1 MVEKTKKSSQKTVQT
16 TKEKKKTP
24 VKKATPLKAKAPK
37 VKGALSKEQIKE
49 LLTFITQKLDEGK
62 AEEIAVIDLEGKTSL
77 ADFLVVASGT
87 SARHIFGLANNL
99 MTDLKKA
106 GYAVKISGENGE
118 GNWVLIDVVDII
130 VHLFTPQTRTLYDL
144 EGLWQKSSKER
155 VS

>member
-1 MVEKTKKSSQKTVQT
+1 MLKKTKKSSQKTVQIT
-16 TKEKKKTP
+16 SVSKEKKKTS
-24 VKKATPLKAKAPK
+24 VKKSTALKAKAPK
-37 VKGALSKEQIKE
+37 LKGALSKEQIKE
-49 LLTFITQKLDEGK
+49 LLTFIMKKLDEGK
-62 AEEIAVIDLEGKTSL
+62 AEEIVSVDLEGKTSL

-106 GYAVKISGENGE
+106 GYTVRISGENGE

-144 EGLWQKSSKER
+144 EGLWKNGQKK
-155 VS
+155 

>member
-1 MVEKTKKSSQKTVQT
+1 MVEKTKKSSQKKGQT
-16 TKEKKKTP
+16 TKGKKKTP
-24 VKKATPLKAKAPK
+24 IKKATPLKAKAPK

-49 LLTFITQKLDEGK
+49 LLTFITRKLDEGK
-62 AEEIAVIDLEGKTSL
+62 AEEIAVIDLEGKTGL

-130 VHLFTPQTRTLYDL
+130 VHLFTPQTRALYDL
-144 EGLWQKSSKER
+144 EGLWQNGSKKR

>member
-1 MVEKTKKSSQKTVQT
+1 MIEKTKKSSQKTVQT
-16 TKEKKKTP
+16 SKDKKKST
-24 VKKATPLKAKAPK
+24 VAGLKAKAPK
-37 VKGALSKEQIKE
+37 VKGTLSKEQIKE
-49 LLTFITQKLDEGK
+49 LLTFITKKLDEGK
-62 AEEIAVIDLEGKTSL
+62 AEEIATIDLEGKTSL

-106 GYAVKISGENGE
+106 GYAAKISGENGE

-144 EGLWQKSSKER
+144 EGLWQKAQRESE
-155 VS
+155 